1 MRGHDGN
8 HAGDETEPEE
18 GARGWATT
26 LTGAAA
32 LFVLLRLLAVAH
44 YDWHTAFAL
53 LHTLDFEDAPAI
65 FLGTFMAN
73 RVVSTVLLV
82 GLTSFTLL
90 AWTARGRAGRRGR
103 AAHLADPR
111 RWLGPALLTAVL
123 IAMVVAHIRSYR
135 SWGLLVAVVLLAL
148 VVPLLGRV
156 REHPRLGRVV
166 SAVLRQSKVLVIVA
180 ALVCAAVVSTPWVPL
195 ERVEVEDGTR
205 EVHVFDVSP
214 GFVKVL
220 DADTREFHIYRE
232 DEIRTRVEL
241 ADH

>member
-1 MRGHDGN
+1 MHGHDGDK
-8 HAGDETEPEE
+8 AEGDKAEPEE

-82 GLTSFTLL
+82 GLTTFTLL
-90 AWTARGRAGRRGR
+90 AWVARGRA
-103 AAHLADPR
+103 APVADPR
-111 RWLGPALLTAVL
+111 RWLGPALLSAVL
-123 IAMVVAHIRSYR
+123 VAMVVAHIRSYH
-135 SWGLLVAVVLLAL
+135 SWGLLVAVVVLAL
-148 VVPLLGRV
+148 TAALLGRA
-156 REHPRLGRVV
+156 RRHPRLGRAT
-166 SAVLRQSKVLVIVA
+166 SAVLRQAKVLSIAA

-195 ERVEVEDGTR
+195 ERVEVENGTR

-232 DEIRTRVEL
+232 DEIRSRVEL